1 MRLRYVVFS
10 LLGIVGLCLLCA
22 LVYNLPPVHERL
34 GWRVA
39 SLRSQVFYA
48 LNPPQEVVFIPQEQ
62 ALIESIVQATLAAL
76 KPAALKPT
84 ALQPTFP
91 LPAATA
97 TPSPSKGSPTP
108 AQVSSTPSPTA
119 LPTSTPIPTI
129 APTSIPGQVILTGI
143 IHEYQQ
149 MNNCGPATLAMLLT
163 YWGWQGDQ
171 RDTRRY
177 LRPNFAEVDDKN
189 VNPSE
194 MVGFIESQTGLK
206 ALVRF
211 GVDLETVKRLLAAGF
226 PVIIEKG
233 FQPPKEDWMGHY
245 EVINGYD
252 DAQGRFITQDAY
264 IMPDFPVPYGDLS
277 ERWWRDFNYV
287 YLVAYPPEREAE
299 VLSILGPDAD
309 PAANSQRAADKAA
322 AETAT
327 LGGRDLFFAWFNLG
341 SSLANLERY
350 AESAQAFDQAFAV
363 YADLRQDERPWRAL
377 WYRTEPYAAY
387 YYTGR
392 YQDVINLANT
402 TLSFLSAPILEETL
416 YWRGMAKEATGDVQG
431 AIADLKRAVRV
442 NPSSTGAAAE
452 LQRLGVAVP

>member
-39 SLRSQVFYA
+39 NLRSQVFYS

-62 ALIESIVQATLAAL
+62 ALIESIVQATLAAI
-76 KPAALKPT
+76 KPAALQPT
-84 ALQPTFP
+84 AL
-91 LPAATA
+91 LPPATR
-97 TPSPSKGSPTP
+97 TP
-108 AQVSSTPSPTA
+108 APSE
-119 LPTSTPIPTI
+119 PTSTPLPTSSPTPTL
-129 APTSIPGQVILTGI
+129 APTPIPGQVALTGI
-143 IHEYQQ
+143 THEYQQ
-149 MNNCGPATLAMLLT
+149 MNNCGPATLSMLLT

-194 MVGFIESQTGLK
+194 MVSFIESQTSLK
-206 ALVRF
+206 AQARL
-211 GVDLETVKRLLAAGF
+211 GGDLDTVKHLLAAGF
-226 PVIIEKG
+226 PVIVEKG

-309 PAANSQRAADKAA
+309 PAANYRRAADKAA

-341 SSLANLERY
+341 SSLASLGSY
-350 AESAQAFDQAFAV
+350 AEAAQAFDQAFAV
-363 YADLRQDERPWRAL
+363 YADLRQDERPWRVL
-377 WYRTEPYAAY
+377 WYRAEPYAAY
-387 YYTGR
+387 YHTGR

-416 YWRGMAKEATGDVQG
+416 YWRGLAKEAAGDLQG
-431 AIADLKRAVRV
+431 AISDLKRAVRV
-442 NPSSTGAAAE
+442 NPASTSAAAE

>member
-1 MRLRYVVFS
+1 MRLRYVILS

-39 SLRSQVFYA
+39 NLRSQVFYS

-62 ALIESIVQATLAAL
+62 ALIESIVQATLAAM
-76 KPAALKPT
+76 KPAALQPT
-84 ALQPTFP
+84 AL
-91 LPAATA
+91 LPPATR
-97 TPSPSKGSPTP
+97 TP
-108 AQVSSTPSPTA
+108 APSE
-119 LPTSTPIPTI
+119 PTSTPLPTSSPTPTL
-129 APTSIPGQVILTGI
+129 APTPIPGQVALAGI
-143 IHEYQQ
+143 THEYQQ
-149 MNNCGPATLAMLLT
+149 MNNCGPATLSMLLT

-177 LRPNFAEVDDKN
+177 LRTNFAEVDDKN

-194 MVGFIESQTGLK
+194 MVSFIESQTSLK
-206 ALVRF
+206 AQARL
-211 GVDLETVKRLLAAGF
+211 GGDLNTVKHLLAAGF
-226 PVIIEKG
+226 PVIVEKG

-264 IMPDFPVPYGDLS
+264 IMPDFPVPYDDLS

-309 PAANSQRAADKAA
+309 PAANYRRAADKAA

-341 SSLANLERY
+341 SSLASLGSY
-350 AESAQAFDQAFAV
+350 AEAAQAFDQAFAV
-363 YADLRQDERPWRAL
+363 YADLRQDERPWRVL
-377 WYRTEPYAAY
+377 WYRAEPYAAY
-387 YYTGR
+387 YHTGR

-402 TLSFLSAPILEETL
+402 TLSFLSVPILEETL
-416 YWRGMAKEATGDVQG
+416 YWRGLAKEAAGDLQG

-442 NPSSTGAAAE
+442 NPASTSAAAE
-452 LQRLGVAVP
+452 LKRLGVAAP